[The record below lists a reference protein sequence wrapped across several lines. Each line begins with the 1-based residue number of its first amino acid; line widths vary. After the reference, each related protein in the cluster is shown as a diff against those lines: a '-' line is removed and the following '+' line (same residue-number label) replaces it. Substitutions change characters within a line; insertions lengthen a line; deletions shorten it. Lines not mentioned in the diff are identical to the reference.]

1 VDFYHHHDDGTEHLC
16 NHISGREGER
26 LEIETESY
34 VCSDCGA
41 KIVGKRRGDILNATV
56 EGHELEHR
64 VAHYFR
70 KRGWRAFTIWGKFD
84 IIAIK
89 DGEILL
95 IQCKRSRKKLTPLVR
110 RDTLD
115 EWQYM
120 GYVGHPF
127 LAYVRGSHPREEQNG
142 EECVKLLDLLTEK
155 EYQILRLSKRG
166 SDTERG
172 STADS
177 STN

>member
-16 NHISGREGER
+16 DHILGREGER

-34 VCSDCGA
+34 VCSDCGT
-41 KIVGKRRGDILNATV
+41 KTVGKRRRDILEATG
-56 EGHELEHR
+56 EGYDLEWR
-64 VAHYFR
+64 VRAYFR
-70 KRGWRAFTIWGKFD
+70 KRGYRTFPIWGKFD
-84 IIAIK
+84 LVAIK
-89 DGEILL
+89 EGRILL

-110 RDTLD
+110 RDILD

-120 GYVGHPF
+120 GYVGRPF
-127 LAYVRGSHPREEQNG
+127 FAYVRGSHPWEEQNG